1 MWTLGL
7 DLAAQSDLG
16 EGGMTKLTPRRKRT
30 DEATVAVLLL
40 LSGLVALGVLL
51 YTLWRFIVAG

>member
-1 MWTLGL
+1 
-7 DLAAQSDLG
+7 
-16 EGGMTKLTPRRKRT
+16 MTKLTPRRKRT